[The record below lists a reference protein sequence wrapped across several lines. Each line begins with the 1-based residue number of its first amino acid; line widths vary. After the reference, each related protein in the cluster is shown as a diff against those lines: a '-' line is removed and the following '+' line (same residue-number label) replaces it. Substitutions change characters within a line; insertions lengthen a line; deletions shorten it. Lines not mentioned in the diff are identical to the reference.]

1 MNAMNIDCVEKIT
14 LALEELAKDVTL
26 KVLVVT
32 GEGRAFC
39 AGAQLGPP
47 GDGEPIY
54 KSEGEG
60 VAVSMLNSWNPMMKT
75 FYNFPRPMVSAIN
88 GAAAGGGVGLSLVCD
103 IAVCC
108 KSAKFKL
115 TFTPNLSLVPD
126 LGATFQLP
134 RLIGRQRAIGLSL
147 LGDTISGEEAGR
159 IGLVYKC
166 VPDEQLM
173 STVHDIAMRLADGPT
188 AAQYAVRRIMD
199 KSLNNTYDEQ
209 LAEERKFQKVLGDTG
224 GMNHG
229 AVAFLL
235 KKKPNFR
242 FDPEFIEKL
251 SKL

>member
-1 MNAMNIDCVEKIT
+1 MT
-14 LALEELAKDVTL
+14 
-26 KVLVVT
+26 
-32 GEGRAFC
+32 C
-39 AGAQLGPP
+39 A
-47 GDGEPIY
+47 
-54 KSEGEG
+54 
-60 VAVSMLNSWNPMMKT
+60 AVC
-75 FYNFPRPMVSAIN
+75 RPTDHGGLLPATADRSAP
-88 GAAAGGGVGLSLVCD
+88 ATDRAAGGGVGLSLVCD

-199 KSLNNTYDEQ
+199 KSLNNTYAEQ
-209 LAEERKFQKVLGDTG
+209 LVMLQ
-224 GMNHG
+224 H
-229 AVAFLL
+229 L
-235 KKKPNFR
+235 KMLMLNLIAYV
-242 FDPEFIEKL
+242 DY
-251 SKL
+251 S